1 MRSEKLKSLFN
12 LLRWIVIALS
22 AAVIGTGLVRIFTL
36 LLDRMQSGLGEISS
50 LWGLPLP
57 VWAGLGA
64 LITTELIYRFAPLS
78 AGEGI
83 PAYIHAVRD
92 DDGRLPFKATISKF
106 ASALMTLGTFGIGGI
121 VGPLGRV
128 SAGLMSR
135 FALLIHGGRAGKESR
150 TAATCGMAAVVG
162 AIFHSSIGGGIFAIE
177 IIQRSSMNYRDLFP
191 AIIASSG
198 AVFLARSLGFAPF
211 YPLPEIDA
219 FMGPLGLPVVLAV
232 GLLGG
237 VAGLRFNGTYAF
249 LSRRIRHNPR
259 VSLRLKAIAG
269 TTLTVTIAWLV
280 QPELLGSSREL
291 VRKLM
296 FDPTALALNGG
307 GALPLALVCIILL
320 VLKSW
325 GTSLTVGTGMSAGFV
340 GPVVIMGMLISCAF
354 CDLFGIPLIS
364 PLYYAALAAGFAA
377 TLASVMNVP
386 IAAAIIS
393 LEIFGVH
400 YGLPAA
406 LAAII
411 GFQINRS
418 RTIYDLFPASAPGI
432 APVVD

>member
-1 MRSEKLKSLFN
+1 
-12 LLRWIVIALS
+12 
-22 AAVIGTGLVRIFTL
+22 
-36 LLDRMQSGLGEISS
+36 
-50 LWGLPLP
+50 
-57 VWAGLGA
+57 
-64 LITTELIYRFAPLS
+64 
-78 AGEGI
+78 
-83 PAYIHAVRD
+83 
-92 DDGRLPFKATISKF
+92 
-106 ASALMTLGTFGIGGI
+106 MTLGTFGIGGI

-135 FALLIHGGRAGKESR
+135 LALLIHSGRAGRESR

-162 AIFHSSIGGGIFAIE
+162 AVFHSSIGGGIFAIE
-177 IIQRSSMNYRDLFP
+177 IIQRSSMDYRDLFP

-219 FMGPLGLPVVLAV
+219 FMGPWGLPVVLAV
-232 GLLGG
+232 GILGG
-237 VAGLRFNGTYAF
+237 AAGLIFNGAYA
-249 LSRRIRHNPR
+249 LISSRIRHNPR
-259 VSLRLKAIAG
+259 ISLRLKAIVG
-269 TTLTVTIAWLV
+269 TTVAVSVAWLI
-280 QPELLGSSREL
+280 QPELLGSSREM

-296 FDPTALALNGG
+296 FEPTALTLNSSGP
-307 GALPLALVCIILL
+307 LPLALICIVLL
-320 VLKSW
+320 VVKSW

-340 GPVVIMGMLISCAF
+340 GPVVIIGMLLACAF
-354 CDLFGIPLIS
+354 CDLMGIPLIS

-393 LEIFGVH
+393 LEIFGIH

-418 RTIYDLFPASAPGI
+418 RTIYDLFPASAPEIGPI
-432 APVVD
+432 VD